1 MKGLKQLIN
10 EVYLS
15 IINVKI
21 IRMKVLRDFYCRQED
36 KSYFEGDNYNGKRT
50 DLIGFVG
57 YPIPKEK
64 KVKRKSKK

>member
-1 MKGLKQLIN
+1 MKGLKQLIK

-36 KSYFEGDNYNGKRT
+36 KSYFEGENYNGKRT

-64 KVKRKSKK
+64 TKRKSKK

>member
-1 MKGLKQLIN
+1 
-10 EVYLS
+10 
-15 IINVKI
+15 
-21 IRMKVLRDFYCRQED
+21 MKVLKDFYCRQED